1 MVIDNYPTC
10 NPSHGLRELAD
21 SKMCKLNTIDK
32 TKYARFYKQTSAEI
46 RELEYLADGLSSLTD
61 FDALVTIQKAIHS
74 QRSEGSSVLVV
85 KIPLT
90 HTPNN
95 NQIALLDLTE
105 GRQHD

>member
-1 MVIDNYPTC
+1 MGVDNYPNC
-10 NPSHGLRELAD
+10 NPVYGLSELID
-21 SKMCKLNTIDK
+21 QKMRKLDTIDK
-32 TKYARFYKQTSAEI
+32 NKYARFYKETCEEV
-46 RELEYLADGLSSLTD
+46 RELEYHADGLSSLTD
-61 FDALVTIQKAIHS
+61 FDAFVTIQKAIHS

-90 HTPNN
+90 HTPIN